1 VTLLAV
7 GSSSSSRPGPWR
19 PGLAQ
24 ASEPGKPAYVEG
36 VFPYLSVPTL
46 ESVFAPIAAQL
57 AGPLHRQVRFTT
69 TSSYEDFA
77 RRLGGAEYDIAYVQ
91 PFDYV
96 RVAVPAGYLPVAT
109 GYEPICIAFYVPERS
124 AIREAGD
131 LRGKTVG
138 LPPRL
143 SAASLLAEVA
153 LKGIHLAPGEDVQLR
168 YFSSHQSCL
177 QQVSIGNVD
186 ACVSAS
192 DIVRMFEGLMNV
204 RFRSVLKSPT
214 IPGSVF
220 VVHQRIGEAERELV
234 RNTLI
239 ASALE
244 GVPPHLKRL
253 FKEGDLEHRGRY
265 FRPVNDADYD
275 VVRSYLKM
283 LRAEP

>member
-7 GSSSSSRPGPWR
+7 GSSSGRLCPWR

-24 ASEPGKPAYVEG
+24 ASEPGRPAYVEG
-36 VFPYLSVPTL
+36 VFPYLSVSTL
-46 ESVFAPIAAQL
+46 ESVFAPIAAEL
-57 AGPLHRQVRFTT
+57 ASPLERQVRFTT

-77 RRLGGAEYDIAYVQ
+77 RRLGEAEYDIAYVQ

-109 GYEPICIAFYVPERS
+109 GYEPICIAFFVPERS
-124 AIREAGD
+124 EIREAGD

-143 SAASLLAEVA
+143 SAASLLAEVT
-153 LKGIHLAPGEDVQLR
+153 LKGVHLVAGGDVKLK

-186 ACVSAS
+186 ACVSAT
-192 DIVRMFEGLMNV
+192 DIVRMFEGQMKV
-204 RFRSVLKSPT
+204 RFRSVLKSPV

-220 VVHQRIGEAERELV
+220 VVHRRLGEAERELV
-234 RNTLI
+234 RSTLV
-239 ASALE
+239 ASVLQ
-244 GVPPHLKRL
+244 GVPSHLRRL
-253 FKEGDLEHRGRY
+253 FKEGDPEHGERY
-265 FRPVNDADYD
+265 FRAVNDADYD
-275 VVRSYLKM
+275 VVRDYLKV